1 MFVAVTFNLTRLD
14 PWGHALAE
22 LGFVVP
28 RRLAAATAVDCYNQP
43 PIFLRRRSPDR
54 RVQVSR
60 GELLGSLQVPFCRFA
75 LAHSNLSL
83 FALK

>member
-1 MFVAVTFNLTRLD
+1 MD

-28 RRLAAATAVDCYNQP
+28 RRLPLQLEVDCYNQS
-43 PIFLRRRSPDR
+43 PIFLHHRSPDR
-54 RVQVSR
+54 RVEVSR

-75 LAHSNLSL
+75 LAYLNLSL
-83 FALK
+83 FLIYVSGRS